1 MTIKLK
7 RIIIYKYFSILFLF
21 TITNCIS
28 ITVPPYSL
36 SKQNI
41 IDAKKIKT
49 KYPNLKIKLGEFRET
64 SAIKVY
70 CNGIN
75 DIKANPDYATYIKE
89 GIRDELE
96 VAEVYDE
103 GANIVL
109 SGKVSFILA
118 NFPIGKRKFIMDVSI
133 NNKKNYSVESD
144 FNPPWIIL
152 NGCPYDTD
160 KILPTIQTLIS
171 EILNHPDLSEFINET
186 K

>member
-1 MTIKLK
+1 MLV
-7 RIIIYKYFSILFLF
+7 
-21 TITNCIS
+21 ITNCIS

-41 IDAKKIKT
+41 LNIKDLKKKN
-49 KYPNLKIKLGEFRET
+49 PNLKIKLGEFRET

-109 SGKVSFILA
+109 SGKVSFLPSKILT
-118 NFPIGKRKFIMDVSI
+118 GKRKFVVDVTL
-133 NNKKNYSVESD
+133 NNKVNYSVESD
-144 FNPPWIIL
+144 FNPIWIIL
-152 NGCPYDTD
+152 NGCPYD
-160 KILPTIQTLIS
+160 KEKLLPTIQTLIG
-171 EILNHPDLSEFINET
+171 EILNHPEFQRFIAET

>member
-1 MTIKLK
+1 MYKFF
-7 RIIIYKYFSILFLF
+7 IILILL
-21 TITNCIS
+21 TITNCV
-28 ITVPPYSL
+28 TLKAPPYSL

-75 DIKANPDYATYIKE
+75 DIKANPDFATYIKE

-109 SGKVSFILA
+109 SGKVSFLPSKILT
-118 NFPIGKRKFIMDVSI
+118 GKRKFVVDVTL
-133 NNKKNYSVESD
+133 NNKVNYSVESD
-144 FNPPWIIL
+144 FNPIWIIL
-152 NGCPYDTD
+152 NGCPYD
-160 KILPTIQTLIS
+160 KEKLLPTIQTLIG
-171 EILNHPDLSEFINET
+171 EILNHPEFQSFIAET

>member
-1 MTIKLK
+1 MIF
-7 RIIIYKYFSILFLF
+7 IYKFFLILLLF
-21 TITNCIS
+21 TISHCVS

-70 CNGIN
+70 CNGAS

-89 GIRDELE
+89 GIKDELE
-96 VAEVYDE
+96 VAEIYEE

-109 SGKVSFILA
+109 SGKVSFLPNKILT
-118 NFPIGKRKFIMDVSI
+118 GKRKFVVDVTL
-133 NNKKNYSVESD
+133 NNKINYSVESD
-144 FNPPWIIL
+144 FNPTWIIL
-152 NGCPYDTD
+152 NGCPSDSE
-160 KILPTIQTLIS
+160 KLLPTIQTLIG
-171 EILNHPDLSEFINET
+171 EILNHPELQRFIEDT